1 MAMHP
6 ETREIQSRAATVM
19 APALQGQLSPMEKVA
34 MFKSFRNH
42 EESAIKDRH
51 REGAGGLD
59 IAGQRADLL
68 DALLHSA
75 HQSALAGA
83 KNPPGIFSCIAIGG
97 YGRGLLNPHSDID
110 LLFLVPVPADKI
122 PAGSKEA
129 IESILYVLWDIGLQV
144 GHAVR
149 SIAECIAE
157 ANLDQQSK
165 TAMMDTRMIAGDAK
179 LYKEYR
185 SLFEKECIRKKQKE
199 FLELRRQDQ
208 RTRHNRYW
216 KTPFLQEPNVK
227 ESCGGLRDYHNIM
240 WVSRVKRGITDLK
253 DLVKEKSLTPTAY
266 REISDAYDF
275 LHRVRNELHYETG
288 KENDILTL
296 RLQGLV
302 ATTFNYPQKSIL
314 RRTEAFMRDYYT
326 HTRHLW
332 QHTTSLMEIYQI
344 EEEQA
349 AASGLRSF
357 LSFRKSKI
365 EQFDG
370 FTARDGRIYAL
381 ANDVFTSDPNRL
393 MRLFQHCQVRTLKL
407 SPPMR
412 KLVKEHLDLV
422 DKDFRYDKRNRDT
435 FQAIL
440 ERKGDVARTLRL
452 MHRVGFLGKFLPE
465 FDAMDCL
472 VQHEFFHRYTAD
484 EHTLRCI
491 DQLDALLIDEMPR
504 SEFYRRLL
512 LDVSDPYAL
521 YLAVIM
527 HDTGRAEN
535 VREHIDG
542 STMLCNKVCRRLQIS
557 GARRALLMFLVDN
570 HLIFWRTATT
580 KNIEDPDVIAEFA
593 TIMKTK
599 VNLDT
604 LLLFTYADTLGTSPD
619 AWTSWKETLMRQLHS
634 LTSRFLT
641 HGRAGYAASIEEEKN
656 ELLNAVIGLMRDE
669 YHPWIREHFERMPP
683 LAFSFREAE
692 HIVTQVRTV
701 RHFVQREQ
709 SQQSAYCIKWI
720 DHADKGYTEIILAT
734 RNRPNL
740 LEKVCCALAH
750 EQINIL
756 SADFYTRIDG
766 IVVDIFRVCNTNFE
780 PISDP
785 AVRKNFITKFEAIFP
800 ALEYNAEQYLKKRVN
815 FLARRTDGGIS
826 FPVRSYISNELHPSC
841 TTVEI
846 QALDRIGLLHDLFH
860 AINSHHLDTVHA
872 RICTE
877 KGAAVDTL
885 YITHPGGAKI
895 TDPRILA
902 ELKRDLDTIIS
913 REE

>member
-6 ETREIQSRAATVM
+6 ETRKIQSRAATVL

-110 LLFLVPVPADKI
+110 LLFLVPVSADKI
-122 PAGSKEA
+122 PPGSKEA

-240 WVSRVKRGITDLK
+240 WVSQVKRGITDLK
-253 DLVKEKSLTPTAY
+253 DLVMEKSLTPTAY

-365 EQFDG
+365 EEFDG

-656 ELLNAVIGLMRDE
+656 ELLNAVIGLMREE
-669 YHPWIREHFERMPP
+669 YHPWIREHFDRMPP
-683 LAFSFREAE
+683 PAFSFREAE
-692 HIVTQVRTV
+692 HIVTQIRTV
-701 RHFVQREQ
+701 RHFVQREE
-709 SQQSAYCIKWI
+709 SQQSDYCIKWI
-720 DHADKGYTEIILAT
+720 DHTGKGYTEIILAT

-740 LEKVCCALAH
+740 LEKVCCALAS

-756 SADFYTRIDG
+756 SADFYTRTDG

-785 AVRKNFITKFEAIFP
+785 AARKNFITKFEAIFP

-815 FLARRTDGGIS
+815 FLARRTDGGIT

>member
-1 MAMHP
+1 MAMNP
-6 ETREIQSRAATVM
+6 VTQEIQSRAATLL
-19 APALQGQLSPMEKVA
+19 APALQGQLSPAEKIA
-34 MFKSFRNH
+34 MFKTFRNS
-42 EESAIKDRH
+42 EESAIKQRH

-68 DALLHSA
+68 DALLISA
-75 HQSALAGA
+75 HQSALAGV
-83 KNPPGIFSCIAIGG
+83 KSPPGIFSCIAIGG

-110 LLFLVPVPADKI
+110 LLFLVPVSADKI
-122 PAGSKEA
+122 PPGSKDA
-129 IESILYVLWDIGLQV
+129 IESILYVLWDIGFQV

-157 ANLDQQSK
+157 ATLDQQSK
-165 TAMMDTRMIAGDAK
+165 TAMMDTRLVAGDEK
-179 LYKEYR
+179 LYNDYR
-185 SLFEKECIRKKQKE
+185 TLFDKECIQKKQKE

-240 WVSRVKRGITDLK
+240 WVSQVKRGITDLK
-253 DLVKEKSLTPTAY
+253 DLVMEKSLTPTAY

-296 RLQGLV
+296 RLQGIV

-365 EQFDG
+365 EEFDG
-370 FTARDGRIYAL
+370 FTARDGRIYAI
-381 ANDVFTSDPNRL
+381 ANDVFTSDPNRM

-491 DQLDALLIDEMPR
+491 DQLDALLVDEAPR

-542 STMLCNKVCRRLQIS
+542 STMLSNKVCRRLQIT

-641 HGRAGYAASIEEEKN
+641 QGREGYAASIEEEKN
-656 ELLNAVIGLMRDE
+656 ELLNAVIGLMREE
-669 YHPWIREHFERMPP
+669 YHPWIREHFDRMPP
-683 LAFSFREAE
+683 PAFSFREAE

-701 RHFVQREQ
+701 RHFVQREE
-709 SQQSAYCIKWI
+709 SQQSDYCIKWI
-720 DHADKGYTEIILAT
+720 DHTGKGYTEIILAT

-740 LEKVCCALAH
+740 LEKVCCALAF

-756 SADFYTRIDG
+756 SADFYTRTDG

-785 AVRKNFITKFEAIFP
+785 AARKNFITKFEAIFP

-895 TDPRILA
+895 TEPLILA
-902 ELKRDLDTIIS
+902 ALKNDLDDIIS